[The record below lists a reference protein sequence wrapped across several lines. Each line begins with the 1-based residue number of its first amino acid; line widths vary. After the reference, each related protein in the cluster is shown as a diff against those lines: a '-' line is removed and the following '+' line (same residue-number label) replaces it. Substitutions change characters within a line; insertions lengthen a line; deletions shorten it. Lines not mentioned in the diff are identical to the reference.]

1 MFKFVFSRK
10 VLIWIVI
17 LPVIDVRKFS
27 AFFQGEKKKSHPW
40 ELESKCLNGE
50 RNNFKIVQRVIEKNR
65 LIA

>member
-1 MFKFVFSRK
+1 MSENFMLSFR
-10 VLIWIVI
+10 
-17 LPVIDVRKFS
+17 
-27 AFFQGEKKKSHPW
+27 GKKKSHPW